1 VNKEAIPTPKTGD
14 WSKEIYDKPAATK
27 PTLMARLAKLQ
38 QKLFLTPAQSRAAA
52 QAQLDR
58 INLVLAG
65 ERQALRDSI
74 LMLVAERTKTTKL
87 AFEVKL
93 TINRAALDTLI
104 GDDAAVHIA
113 LAVAKRIIAQ
123 HEKLKANTVKRGGID
138 MSDINKELKK

>member
-1 VNKEAIPTPKTGD
+1 MNQSPSELIHPRKPTGVPE
-14 WSKEIYDKPAATK
+14 SPAATK

-65 ERQALRDSI
+65 EREALRNSI
-74 LMLVAERTKTTKL
+74 LALVSEKTKTTKL
-87 AFEVKL
+87 AFEVRL

-123 HEKLKANTVKRGGID
+123 HNKLKSK
-138 MSDINKELKK
+138 

>member
-1 VNKEAIPTPKTGD
+1 M
-14 WSKEIYDKPAATK
+14 KPSADHQQTNPPAPAK

-38 QKLFLTPAQSRAAA
+38 QKVFLTPAQSRAAA
-52 QAQLDR
+52 QAQLDQ

-65 ERQALRDSI
+65 EREALRNSI
-74 LMLVAERTKTTKL
+74 LALVAERTKTTKA

-93 TINRAALDTLI
+93 TISRAALDTLI

-123 HEKLKANTVKRGGID
+123 N
-138 MSDINKELKK
+138 